1 MLGLARF
8 NTRPVGS
15 WLLNGAVV
23 PSVPQP
29 IVNSAGSRGKS
40 TIVRILAGLIDPTS
54 GEVLVHGQPLHG
66 LNPAI
71 SMVFRNR
78 PRLTSLGFRLSFQ
91 APPAG
96 AYVRQ
101 SVNAQAQATDSG
113 SDVNTLMLTVDGHSL
128 APTLAPAPP
137 APSVT
142 AVAIWNT
149 TTFADGTHTLA
160 AAASDRA
167 GNSPVATPVVVIVDN
182 TPPDT
187 QITSG
192 PSSETAFAD
201 LPRAS
206 L

>member
-1 MLGLARF
+1 MAR
-8 NTRPVGS
+8 GS
-15 WLLNGAVV
+15 A
-23 PSVPQP
+23 S
-29 IVNSAGSRGKS
+29 
-40 TIVRILAGLIDPTS
+40 S
-54 GEVLVHGQPLHG
+54 G
-66 LNPAI
+66 
-71 SMVFRNR
+71 
-78 PRLTSLGFRLSFQ
+78 LTSAIHGRWTARADAFGRGATPLASRRRYHT
-91 APPAG
+91 G